1 MSSAPTRARHRGR
14 ARPATVAVVVVVV
27 VVVVVGSACADRP
40 AEEPATPTSLS
51 ARAGTSTPAVTPD
64 PTTPDPTTT
73 TLPPAGGVDLAALS
87 IDDDPTAP
95 LPYRRDDWRTWVDVD
110 GDGCDAREQAL
121 RDQSTSPAQIDPV
134 GCVIIAGDWVSIYDG
149 FRTDDPS
156 QLDIDHVVPLEN
168 AHTSGGWAWTAE
180 QRVRFANDQR
190 NLLAVSARANRSKGS
205 DPPDQW
211 RPPDQGSWCRTAT
224 IWVQVKVAY
233 RLTATTAER
242 DALGQMLDTC

>member
-1 MSSAPTRARHRGR
+1 MA
-14 ARPATVAVVVVVV
+14 VAV

-40 AEEPATPTSLS
+40 AEEPAAPTSGS
-51 ARAGTSTPAVTPD
+51 ARAGSSAPAVTPA
-64 PTTPDPTTT
+64 PTAPDSTTT
-73 TLPPAGGVDLAALS
+73 TRPAGGVDLGALV

-95 LPYRRDDWRTWVDVD
+95 LPYRRDDWRTWVDID

-156 QLDIDHVVPLEN
+156 QLDIDHVVPLDN

-211 RPPDQGSWCRTAT
+211 RPPDRGSWCRTAT

-233 RLTATTAER
+233 RLTATAAER